1 MKIDYSEKEDIFY
14 SDLKLNSLES
24 FEKIR
29 ERKGL
34 IRIDFHTL
42 FEKPTIEQKNAFKY
56 LIENEKDVFDKMVL
70 GIIDSYN
77 KEILSKFK
85 GYVEFLPVIK
95 EPLDLK
101 KEVSIDN
108 IIVSNKHINGTSYIM
123 YKGDCSWDDEHGF
136 CAVMNKNQFIEFGS
150 WDLHY

>member
-1 MKIDYSEKEDIFY
+1 MKIDYSEKEDIYY

-24 FEKIR
+24 FGKIR
-29 ERKGL
+29 EPKAL

-42 FEKPTIEQKNAFKY
+42 FEKPTIEQKNAFNY
-56 LIENEKDVFDKMVL
+56 LIENEKDVFDKMIL

-85 GYVEFLPVIK
+85 DYAEFLPVIK
-95 EPLDLK
+95 TPMDLK
-101 KEVSIDN
+101 REISIDD
-108 IIVSNKHINGTSYIM
+108 IIVSNKYINGTSYVM

-136 CAVMNKNQFIEFGS
+136 CVVMNKNQFIEFGS